1 MLIDSGR
8 DLLGPPHTKPLIH
21 SLSKTTG
28 GGKGEWASTVAVE
41 QQNRKDARMLAIVP
55 IVIEQIE
62 GKDEIPVWNIEV
74 DEKVRPPFV
83 EGMQKAIEE
92 AFLPVEALSAV
103 EGPKAGQVG
112 EVPDISET
120 KRDASGNPS
129 VSKADRQTLFGEALA
144 TRQGEGQAATRSG
157 DAPGLCRAWIS
168 PEGDRGLLVLPL
180 HHRQQSD

>member
-1 MLIDSGR
+1 
-8 DLLGPPHTKPLIH
+8 
-21 SLSKTTG
+21 
-28 GGKGEWASTVAVE
+28 
-41 QQNRKDARMLAIVP
+41 MLAIVP

-62 GKDEIPVWNIEV
+62 GKDEIPFWNIEV